1 MEEGKVV
8 EVRETMLPLL
18 LSSLRR
24 INQWSDIDELVDPLA
39 TQRNRRKLILWQQD
53 LGNRNYNEN
62 ILR

>member
-39 TQRNRRKLILWQQD
+39 TQRK
-53 LGNRNYNEN
+53 EN
-62 ILR
+62 